1 MKTYKAKTIALP
13 GIEEVQGEL
22 YADVNKDTLEVTGKY
37 YLREHFGRV
46 TDKEIIVCHTDYMI
60 DINTLEEVVDERE

>member
-37 YLREHFGRV
+37 YLREHFGKV
-46 TDKEIIVCHTDYMI
+46 MDKEIVVCHTDYMI